1 MKEAVQLDGEVCQQ
15 QDLWYHKNDQ
25 QCFVQIMDHLDQK
38 VFRDGTDILHHG
50 DIHPKYMIKH
60 FCIGSHY
67 LP

>member
-50 DIHPKYMIKH
+50 DIHPEYMLRSFFI
-60 FCIGSHY
+60 SSQY